1 MIGILMSWVLV
12 AAVLLTIA
20 NNLIRVAFL
29 H

>member
-1 MIGILMSWVLV
+1 MIGILISWVLV

-20 NNLIRVAFL
+20 NNLIRVVFL